1 MKNFFKQATMFIL
14 ILLIPLMCIEYDL
27 SSLRSQQWFN
37 GHANA
42 LRESRAD
49 CVFLGSSLVAAAV
62 REEQFAKLISVEG
75 QPPRRAINLGRG
87 YTTPVEYL
95 FGLQR
100 MVEINPDVLKG
111 STIFFPAS
119 GGIADSTYWS
129 QDWMNWR
136 QPALLADYIDYPN
149 LVKYCAK
156 PNIPFSEKLLLIASK
171 HLALV
176 AQAKL
181 FAIASMH
188 EVDLLAEWIVNGGK
202 FVKHGVS
209 VVMEGGIRTDEES
222 VAYMRK
228 YHINKAK
235 EDLLNQKPIDWGKTV
250 MADIVTYV
258 EKHGGKVNFMYI
270 PLSTVLMK
278 PLSTP
283 VRQADIKNFDA
294 IVKKWGCRYIHPD
307 FHSHSDDDFP
317 DITHLSEAK
326 SKEYTEALA
335 KAYLSK

>member
-1 MKNFFKQATMFIL
+1 M
-14 ILLIPLMCIEYDL
+14 ILLIPLMAIEYDL
-27 SSLRSQQWFN
+27 SSLRKQQWFN
-37 GHANA
+37 GHAND
-42 LRESRAD
+42 LRNSHAD

-62 REEQFAKLISVEG
+62 REEQFAKQISVEG

-100 MVEINPDVLKG
+100 MVEINPHVLEG

-119 GGIADSTYWS
+119 GGLADPTYWS

-136 QPALLADYIDYPN
+136 QPALLADYITYPN
-149 LVKYCAK
+149 LVAYCSK
-156 PNIPFSEKLLLIASK
+156 PDIPFSEKMLLVASK
-171 HLALV
+171 HLALA

-188 EVDLLAEWIVNGGK
+188 EADLLAEWIVNGGR

-235 EDLLNQKPIDWGKTV
+235 EDLLNQQPIDWDKTV
-250 MADIVTYV
+250 MADIVSYV
-258 EKHGGKVNFMYI
+258 EEHGGKVNFMYI
-270 PLSTVLMK
+270 PLSTVLQK

-283 VRQADIKNFDA
+283 TRLQDIKNFDEV
-294 IVKKWGCRYIHPD
+294 VKKWGCRYIHPD
-307 FHSHSDDDFP
+307 FKPGSDDDFP
-317 DITHLSEAK
+317 DITHLSEEK
-326 SKEYTEALA
+326 SKEYTESLA
-335 KAYLSK
+335 RAYLNK